1 MIRRFRAA
9 VVRDGLAEVL
19 RDAGIVTIAVVGTF
33 ATFALA
39 YLATIWIY
47 EGFTL

>member
-19 RDAGIVTIAVVGTF
+19 RDAGIVTIAAVGNVSS
-33 ATFALA
+33 FALA
-39 YLATIWIY
+39 YLATCWIY
-47 EGFTL
+47 EGLTL